1 MNEHDLV
8 SVYVGSAINARY
20 IEAILSQAQIAS
32 LVKNELSEATH
43 GGFGGPSPE
52 EACEIFVEAQDYEKA
67 EKIIYN
73 YLNSTSV

>member
-32 LVKNELSEATH
+32 LVKNELSESIH

-52 EACEIFVEAQDYEKA
+52 EACEIFVAAQDYEKA

-73 YLNSTSV
+73 YLHSASV